1 MGHGRGLARLTG
13 AAPRWSALRR
23 GAVVRCPAARDGSV
37 GRVMDSLLVSVL
49 VAAAVVL
56 VVVQLAYRRRVLKR
70 REAAGEQVIGRSSW
84 VVLAVMAAF
93 FLFAV
98 FVFPQLVR

>member
-1 MGHGRGLARLTG
+1 
-13 AAPRWSALRR
+13 
-23 GAVVRCPAARDGSV
+23 
-37 GRVMDSLLVSVL
+37 MDSLLVSVL

-93 FLFAV
+93 LLFAE
-98 FVFPQLVR
+98 FVFQQLVR